1 LPSPA
6 AVLRWPASCSATFSD
21 CASTVPLAVLRS
33 AFSGDSVELSA
44 GRHRLRIVYF
54 QSIRN
59 ELALQ
64 LFVSP
69 PGEDERVF
77 ASRL

>member
-1 LPSPA
+1 MVDNDGRHPPIT
-6 AVLRWPASCSATFSD
+6 R
-21 CASTVPLAVLRS
+21 
-33 AFSGDSVELSA
+33 GDSVELSA